1 MKIRDIVVEVGPVA
15 YEKGKAKMGK
25 LLDPTQW
32 FDGTNAKQQYDK
44 GADKMDK
51 LLTPSRWLEPKN
63 TAPTKTKTIAA
74 QSNPKELK
82 TLIDQ
87 AMSGKPLDTA
97 SLQKLRIHRADI
109 SDEEVGATV
118 DKVLRGSP
126 LDSQDLF
133 ALKSYRNTL

>member
-15 YEKGKAKMGK
+15 YEKGKSKMGK
-25 LLDPTQW
+25 LLDPSQW
-32 FDGTNAKQQYDK
+32 LDGTNVKQQYDTGK
-44 GADKMDK
+44 DKMDK
-51 LLTPSRWLEPKN
+51 LLTPSRWFEPSGTKSSK
-63 TAPTKTKTIAA
+63 TKSDSAPTD
-74 QSNPKELK
+74 NNELK

-97 SLQKLRIHRADI
+97 SLQKLRTYRGDI
-109 SDEEVGATV
+109 SDKELGSTV
-118 DKVLRGSP
+118 DKVLQGRP

>member
-1 MKIRDIVVEVGPVA
+1 MKIRDIVVEVGPVSW
-15 YEKGKAKMGK
+15 EKGKSKMDK
-25 LLDPTQW
+25 VLSPSKWL
-32 FDGTNAKQQYDK
+32 DGTNAKLQYDK

-51 LLTPSRWLEPKN
+51 LLTPSRWFEPSD
-63 TAPTKTKTIAA
+63 TEPSKTKSDPASTD
-74 QSNPKELK
+74 NTELK

-87 AMSGKPLDTA
+87 ALTGKPLDSS

>member
-15 YEKGKAKMGK
+15 YEKGKSKMDK
-25 LLDPTQW
+25 VLSPSKWL
-32 FDGTNAKQQYDK
+32 DGTNAKLQYDT

-51 LLTPSRWLEPKN
+51 LLTPSRWFEPSGTEKS
-63 TAPTKTKTIAA
+63 KTKSNAA
-74 QSNPKELK
+74 PADTTELK

-87 AMSGKPLDTA
+87 AMSGKSLDTA
-97 SLQKLRIHRADI
+97 SLQKLRTYRGDI
-109 SDEEVGATV
+109 SDKELGATV
-118 DKVLRGSP
+118 DKVLRGRP

>member
-1 MKIRDIVVEVGPVA
+1 MKIRDIVVEASPVA

-32 FDGTNAKQQYDK
+32 LDGTNAKQHYNK
-44 GADKMDK
+44 GADKMGK

-63 TAPTKTKTIAA
+63 TAPTKIKTATA
-74 QSNPKELK
+74 PRNPKELK

-87 AMSGKPLDTA
+87 AMSDKPLEADG
-97 SLQKLRIHRADI
+97 LKKLKMYRADI
-109 SDEEVGATV
+109 NDSEGAAAV
-118 DKVLRGSP
+118 DKVLQGRP

>member
-1 MKIRDIVVEVGPVA
+1 MKIRDIVVEVGPAA
-15 YEKGKAKMGK
+15 YEKGKSKMDTVLSPSK
-25 LLDPTQW
+25 WL
-32 FDGTNAKQQYDK
+32 DGTNAKLQYDTGK
-44 GADKMDK
+44 DKMDK
-51 LLTPSRWLEPKN
+51 LLTPSRWFEPTGTKASKSDS
-63 TAPTKTKTIAA
+63 APAD
-74 QSNPKELK
+74 NNELK

-87 AMSGKPLDTA
+87 AMSGKSLDTA
-97 SLQKLRIHRADI
+97 SLQKLRTYRGDI

>member
-15 YEKGKAKMGK
+15 YEKGKSKMDK
-25 LLDPTQW
+25 VLSPSKWL
-32 FDGTNAKQQYDK
+32 DGTNAKLQYDTGK
-44 GADKMDK
+44 DKMDK
-51 LLTPSRWLEPKN
+51 LLTPSRWFEPSGTNASK
-63 TAPTKTKTIAA
+63 TKSDSAPTD
-74 QSNPKELK
+74 NNELK

-87 AMSGKPLDTA
+87 TMSGKSLDTA
-97 SLQKLRIHRADI
+97 SLQKLRIHRANI
-109 SDEEVGATV
+109 SDDEVGDTV

>member
-15 YEKGKAKMGK
+15 YEKGKSKMDK
-25 LLDPTQW
+25 VLSPSKWL
-32 FDGTNAKQQYDK
+32 DGTNAKLQYDK

-51 LLTPSRWLEPKN
+51 LLTPSRWFEPSDTKASK
-63 TAPTKTKTIAA
+63 TKSDSAPTD
-74 QSNPKELK
+74 NNELK

-87 AMSGKPLDTA
+87 AMSSKPLDTA
-97 SLQKLRIHRADI
+97 GLQKLRIHRADI

>member
-15 YEKGKAKMGK
+15 YEKGKAQMDK
-25 LLDPTQW
+25 LLSPSKW
-32 FDGTNAKQQYDK
+32 FDGTNAKKQYDK

-51 LLTPSRWLEPKN
+51 LLTPSRWFEPSD
-63 TAPTKTKTIAA
+63 TEPSKTKKEPTDTT
-74 QSNPKELK
+74 ELK

-87 AMSGKPLDTA
+87 ATSGKPLDGP
-97 SLQKLRIHRADI
+97 SLQKLRVHRADI
-109 SDEEVGATV
+109 DDKELGATF
-118 DKVLRGSP
+118 DKVLRGGH